1 MRMGRKMKVGMSD
14 LNLHLSKRKI
24 KIWKFINREMK
35 NDEYVIL
42 KHGHKLQKR
51 TFEELNVILCLR
63 DRTKDRE
70 GRWYYFH

>member
-1 MRMGRKMKVGMSD
+1 
-14 LNLHLSKRKI
+14 
-24 KIWKFINREMK
+24 MK

-63 DRTKDRE
+63 DRAKDRE
-70 GRWYYFH
+70 GR